1 MTEDKIE
8 QDALNILQDQG
19 WAISNGCD
27 KSY

>member
-8 QDALNILQDQG
+8 QDALNILRDQG
-19 WAISNGCD
+19 WTILNGCD